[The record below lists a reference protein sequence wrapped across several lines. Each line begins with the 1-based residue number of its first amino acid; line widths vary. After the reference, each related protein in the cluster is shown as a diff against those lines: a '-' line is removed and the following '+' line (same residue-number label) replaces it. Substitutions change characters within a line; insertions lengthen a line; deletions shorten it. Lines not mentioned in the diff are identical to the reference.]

1 MKFQYRKLSIALI
14 LLYVAFMIFT
24 GYTLFKLQGDLV
36 YESQVLSIS
45 DLSDASG
52 VFTKLYF
59 VTGLTLL
66 IGLGGLVFSLNKS
79 NIEVIYVEKKRT
91 NKTDSQEEGMEEQ
104 KSHTLDLNIIRDLIA
119 KEGDQLTMAKN
130 ILTHLCKHL
139 EAGIGAFY
147 TTSKEDGK
155 RMLEMKAS
163 YALALGESQTIKF
176 EFGEGLVGQA
186 ALEQK
191 TLIVDDIPEGYIKI
205 VSGLGNATPTHLLIV
220 PVKRDNELFAVVEIA
235 SFTELGKNDAEM
247 VGAAF
252 KLLTQKT
259 TGGAKARK
267 EDTEEKAVEPETE
280 EKKEKKSRTTKK
292 GSNKA

>member
-1 MKFQYRKLSIALI
+1 
-14 LLYVAFMIFT
+14 MIFT
-24 GYTLFKLQGDLV
+24 AYTLFKLQGDLV

-45 DLSDASG
+45 DLSDASI
-52 VFTKLYF
+52 VFAKLYLI
-59 VTGLTLL
+59 TGLTLL

-79 NIEVIYVEKKRT
+79 NVEVIYVEKKR
-91 NKTDSQEEGMEEQ
+91 NDNIDDQGEEKEEQ
-104 KSHTLDLNIIRDLIA
+104 KSHTLDLNIIRDMVA
-119 KEGDQLTMAKN
+119 KEADQLILAKN
-130 ILTHLCKHL
+130 ILTHLCKHID
-139 EAGIGAFY
+139 AGIGAFY

-191 TLIVDDIPEGYIKI
+191 TLIIDDIPEGYIKI
-205 VSGLGNATPTHLLIV
+205 VSGLGSATPTHLLIV
-220 PVKRDNELFAVVEIA
+220 PVKRDNELFGVVEIA
-235 SFTELGKNDAEM
+235 SFTELGKNEAEM

-252 KLLTQKT
+252 KLLTQKSAGGTKATKAEEGT
-259 TGGAKARK
+259 T
-267 EDTEEKAVEPETE
+267 EKPTEPEAE